1 MTHHYKIF
9 NFKAIEDFD
18 KHIEL
23 SIPNYSSLTKIF
35 TGIGCE
41 YAQPESAVI
50 DIGCSTG
57 RFLSQMPKAENC
69 EYIGID
75 KNKLKTIHSG
85 FDFKLGDIE
94 DILPEPNNVSVI
106 ISMFTL
112 QFLGSGK
119 RKRILQLIKE
129 RINRGAILLI
139 AEKVYLD
146 NTIIQTLIH
155 RMHVQEKRTNFQD
168 QEILDKD
175 TQLAVSMFCKTE
187 RELNEELKQLGNVSK
202 IWQSYNFMGYAVGGR
217 K

>member
-9 NFKAIEDFD
+9 NFASIDDFD

-41 YAQPESAVI
+41 YAQPESTVI

-69 EYIGID
+69 DYIGID

-94 DILPEPNNVSVI
+94 DILPEPNNISVI

-112 QFLGSGK
+112 QFLGSEK
-119 RKRILQLIKE
+119 RKRVLQLIKE

-187 RELNEELKQLGNVSK
+187 KELNEELKQLGNVSK

>member
-75 KNKLKTIHSG
+75 KNKLQKIHSG

-119 RKRILQLIKE
+119 RKRVLQLIKE

>member
-1 MTHHYKIF
+1 MMYEAFDFSSID
-9 NFKAIEDFD
+9 DFD
-18 KHIEL
+18 RHIEL

-41 YAQPESAVI
+41 YAQPESTVI

-57 RFLSQMPKAENC
+57 RFLSQMPKADDC
-69 EYIGID
+69 DYIGID
-75 KNKLKTIHSG
+75 KHKLKKIHSG
-85 FDFKLGDIE
+85 FGFRLGDIE
-94 DILPEPNNVSVI
+94 EMLPAEPNNISVI

-112 QFLGSGK
+112 QFFGSEK
-119 RKRILQLIKE
+119 RKRVLQLIKE
-129 RINRGAILLI
+129 HINRGAILLI

-155 RMHVQEKRTNFQD
+155 RMHIQEKRTNFQD

-187 RELNEELKQLGNVSK
+187 RELNDELKDLGNVSK
-202 IWQSYNFMGYAVGGR
+202 VWQSYNFMGYAVGGR